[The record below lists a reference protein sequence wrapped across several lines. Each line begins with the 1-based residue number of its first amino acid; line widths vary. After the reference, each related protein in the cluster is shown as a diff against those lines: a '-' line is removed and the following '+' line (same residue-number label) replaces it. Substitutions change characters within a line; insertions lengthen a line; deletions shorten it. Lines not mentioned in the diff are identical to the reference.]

1 MSDDEPRIKTE
12 NAPGHAP
19 ATDHTSYS
27 PADSRQDD
35 SEFSDFDVDYEESER
50 DTDYAFAYE
59 DERSSEENDAEPPGG
74 GDSASILAAWQR
86 LDGQYPEP
94 EVSDDR
100 SKIPWTEASST
111 DGSDHDLEEE
121 NGDDQGEYLQEP
133 DEFEYKA
140 DEFGSE
146 AGDDTHRWPLGR
158 VVVGLVALVLLAGV
172 GYGVFQQRMTAE
184 DEIRRLQA
192 ILATA
197 ASPAEVAATRE
208 TLREMEQ
215 QNEKYLAENEVLT
228 LYNKRLADE
237 VAHLEQQLAGQQE
250 PVAMESEPAR
260 DEVPEL
266 ATTKPAPEPTSASAD
281 KAVTTGGAW
290 FVNFSSYSRQSAA
303 ENWAKK
309 LSPLAGNTVVVS
321 NTTEGN
327 TLYRLRIVGLADR
340 AEAEKVAADLES
352 THKLPQLW
360 VGRE

>member
-1 MSDDEPRIKTE
+1 MSDDAPRIKTE

-19 ATDHTSYS
+19 ATDHTSYY
-27 PADSRQDD
+27 PPDSQQQD

-59 DERSSEENDAEPPGG
+59 DEQSSEENDAEPPVG

-94 EVSDDR
+94 EATDDR
-100 SKIPWTEASST
+100 SKNPWTEANST
-111 DGSDHDLEEE
+111 DGSDHDLEKE
-121 NGDDQGEYLQEP
+121 NGGDLREYLHELKELGDGP
-133 DEFEYKA
+133 DKV
-140 DEFGSE
+140 GTE
-146 AGDDTHRWPLGR
+146 AGYDTQRWSIAR
-158 VVVGLVALVLLAGV
+158 VVVGLVTLVMLAVV
-172 GYGVFQQRMTAE
+172 GYGVIQQRATAE
-184 DEIRRLQA
+184 HEIRRLQA
-192 ILATA
+192 LLATA

-215 QNEKYLAENEVLT
+215 QNEEYLAENEVLT

-237 VAHLEQQLAGQQE
+237 VVKLEQQLAGQQE
-250 PVAMESEPAR
+250 PVPMESEPAK
-260 DEVPEL
+260 DEGPEL
-266 ATTKPAPEPTSASAD
+266 ATTKPAREPASASTD
-281 KAVTTGGAW
+281 KAVTAGGEW

-309 LSPLAGNTVVVS
+309 LSPVAGNTVVVS
-321 NTTEGN
+321 TTTEGN
-327 TLYRLRIVGLADR
+327 TLYRLRVVGLADR

-352 THKLPQLW
+352 IHKLPPLW

>member
-12 NAPGHAP
+12 NAPGHTP

-237 VAHLEQQLAGQQE
+237 VALSNSNWQ
-250 PVAMESEPAR
+250 
-260 DEVPEL
+260 D
-266 ATTKPAPEPTSASAD
+266 
-281 KAVTTGGAW
+281 
-290 FVNFSSYSRQSAA
+290 SRSQ
-303 ENWAKK
+303 
-309 LSPLAGNTVVVS
+309 
-321 NTTEGN
+321 
-327 TLYRLRIVGLADR
+327 
-340 AEAEKVAADLES
+340 
-352 THKLPQLW
+352 
-360 VGRE
+360 